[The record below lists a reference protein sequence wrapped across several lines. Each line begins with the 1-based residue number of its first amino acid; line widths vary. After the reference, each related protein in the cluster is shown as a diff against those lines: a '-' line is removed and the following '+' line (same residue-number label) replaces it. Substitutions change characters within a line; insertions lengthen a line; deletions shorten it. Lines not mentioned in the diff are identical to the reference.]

1 MTQHFEVVG
10 QDISGFLEKLKSA
23 HVLCVGDVM
32 LDRFCE
38 GSVER
43 VSPEAPIPV
52 LKITREEAH
61 LGGAGNVVRNLSAL
75 SVKTTLI
82 TVAGDDSAARELD
95 ELLAKQDNLSAHVIK
110 LSDRPTI
117 IKTRFVSGGQQL
129 LRADKENPKY
139 LANDIERQI
148 LELVKKSISEV
159 GSVIL
164 SDYGKGV
171 LSNEL
176 ISSIIELAK
185 SENVHVMVDPKGT
198 DFSCYAGAS
207 ILTPNRL
214 ELSKASE
221 LPVSNDDEVIAACHQ
236 IMDDCEVGG
245 FLATRSE
252 QGMSLISNK
261 DEAHHLTARAL
272 EVFDVAGA
280 GDTVIATF
288 SAGVAAG
295 LSMAESAWLANVAAG
310 IVVAKV
316 GTAVA
321 YPDEILSSAHNDSW
335 QEGEDKVVSLNT
347 AMQRAQRWRQKG
359 LKVGFTNGCFD
370 LLHPGHISL
379 IEQSA
384 SHCDRLILGLNSDSS
399 VKRLKGDS
407 RPVQTEVSRATV
419 LAAIAKVA
427 MVVIFSED
435 TPLDLINSLKPD
447 ILVKGAD
454 YTVDTVVGASEVQ
467 SWGGKV
473 ILAELVKGQST
484 TNTIENLSS

>member
-1 MTQHFEVVG
+1 
-10 QDISGFLEKLKSA
+10 
-23 HVLCVGDVM
+23 
-32 LDRFCE
+32 
-38 GSVER
+38 
-43 VSPEAPIPV
+43 
-52 LKITREEAH
+52 
-61 LGGAGNVVRNLSAL
+61 
-75 SVKTTLI
+75 
-82 TVAGDDSAARELD
+82 
-95 ELLAKQDNLSAHVIK
+95 
-110 LSDRPTI
+110 
-117 IKTRFVSGGQQL
+117 
-129 LRADKENPKY
+129 
-139 LANDIERQI
+139 
-148 LELVKKSISEV
+148 
-159 GSVIL
+159 
-164 SDYGKGV
+164 
-171 LSNEL
+171 
-176 ISSIIELAK
+176 
-185 SENVHVMVDPKGT
+185 MVDPKGT
-198 DFSCYAGAS
+198 DFSCYRGAS
-207 ILTPNRL
+207 ILTPNRQ

-221 LPVSNDDEVIAACHQ
+221 LPVCNDEEVINACHH
-236 IMDDCEVGG
+236 IMDDCGVGG

-261 DEAHHLTARAL
+261 NEAHHLTARAL

-295 LSMAESAWLANVAAG
+295 LSMPESAWLANVAAG

-335 QEGEDKVVSLNT
+335 QEGEDKVVSLDT

-384 SHCDRLILGLNSDSS
+384 NHCDRLILGLNSDSS
-399 VKRLKGDS
+399 VKRLKGES
-407 RPVQTEVSRATV
+407 RPVQSEVSRATV
-419 LAAIAKVA
+419 LAALAKVA

-473 ILAELVKGQST
+473 ILADLVKGQST